1 MEDLVMFGIAW
12 IEWVGYLASV
22 LILISLLMSSIVKLR
37 WINLV
42 GAGIFSAYGFTIGAL
57 PVGVMNLGIVVI
69 NIYYL
74 RKIYGREE
82 YFQMV
87 PVDKNSQYFKYFLE
101 FYQEDI
107 EKYFSHNN
115 FRVVDTT
122 VGLYILRNLV
132 PAGVFLATE
141 ENEHTLRIQLDF
153 VIPEYRD
160 FKIGNYIFEDRKE
173 YFLNLGYDTFHS
185 YAVNKKHE
193 DYLEKMG
200 FRKIDQQKNLFEKVI
215 H

>member
-1 MEDLVMFGIAW
+1 MFGIAW

-22 LILISLLMSSIVKLR
+22 LILISLLMNSIVKLR

-42 GAGIFSAYGFTIGAL
+42 GAGIFSAYGFIIGAL
-57 PVGVMNLGIVVI
+57 PVGVMNLGIVII

-87 PVDKNSQYFKYFLE
+87 PVDKDSQYFKYFLD

-141 ENEHTLRIQLDF
+141 ENQNTLRVQLDF

-173 YFLNLGYDTFHS
+173 YFLNLGYNTFHS